1 MTERRTRSN
10 PDAAK
15 KFLSFMIQAPQL
27 EALSKASGF
36 YSAAHRREVRQ
47 STDPNAA
54 KFADALQYAVPG
66 EPNPAARQVMSL
78 LSAEIQA
85 VLTGKKQPQQALD
98 DAAKQANDLLS
109 RQR

>member
-1 MTERRTRSN
+1 
-10 PDAAK
+10 
-15 KFLSFMIQAPQL
+15 MIQPPQL

-36 YSAAHRREVRQ
+36 YTPRTDVKVAV
-47 STDPNAA
+47 TDPTAA

-78 LSAEIQA
+78 LSVEIQA